1 MFLRPPVFV
10 KPRVIICDESENG
23 DTLFIFLLDLNTIK
37 QMALYF
43 YQLELF
49 PSISQVEGRQRLS

>member
-1 MFLRPPVFV
+1 M
-10 KPRVIICDESENG
+10 IICDESESG

-37 QMALYF
+37 QMALDF

-49 PSISQVEGRQRLS
+49 PSISQVEGKQRLS